1 MGLPVSCLAWGHP
14 VLGSMVGLMETPT
27 GLMPMGP
34 FQNCCCQ
41 WPIPCGEALLT
52 YASTEYLPTLAG
64 RSGSVSCGVTAPF
77 SWVLVHARFCL
88 CPPKVESLL
97 SPVLWKSCNQ
107 IPLAFKVGVAKIPK
121 VALGILSPFARFLGW
136 EAWHEAQNFHNSERT
151 SLVLLFSSL
160 WVTYPVGME
169 FDFIMF
175 VPLLPSCCIF
185 SFVFVGYLFW

>member
-1 MGLPVSCLAWGHP
+1 MVRLMVTSKRAYSKGHLPR
-14 VLGSMVGLMETPT
+14 
-27 GLMPMGP
+27 
-34 FQNCCCQ
+34 CCCQ
-41 WPIPCGEALLT
+41 CPRPCGEPLLT
-52 YASTEYLPTLAG
+52 HTSTGDPPTLAG